1 MNNCAASKEVKKI
14 LDSKDNIVDQLK
26 ELRKYRYKKEVIE
39 YIDRLIYGNQNDDY
53 DSECKYILYCI
64 VKYFFELDVNEVKEP
79 LPKLPLYSSSNF
91 DIEKI
96 QSLLESK
103 DNIIDQCILLREH
116 KNSKDVLEYIASTK
130 ERYIYDLELANVNRE
145 FEIYTISKYFY
156 GLDISEV
163 KPSHIKLSTYLKV
176 KSRIKKEN
184 SSKIPK
190 AKD

>member
-156 GLDISEV
+156 GLDVSEV
-163 KPSHIKLSTYLKV
+163 KPSHIKLNAYLKV
-176 KSRIKKEN
+176 KSRIRKEA
-184 SSKIPK
+184 SSKLS
-190 AKD
+190 KDKN

>member
-26 ELRKYRYKKEVIE
+26 ELRKYRYKKGVIE

-96 QSLLESK
+96 QKLLESK

-156 GLDISEV
+156 GLDVSEV
-163 KPSHIKLSTYLKV
+163 KPSHIKLNAYLKV
-176 KSRIKKEN
+176 KSRIRKEA
-184 SSKIPK
+184 SSKLS
-190 AKD
+190 KDKN